1 MNRTIF
7 LFLSFVGL
15 MFIFQQCAPS
25 KTISTQK
32 SEDYE
37 EDISRYRI
45 QYTDSIAQTTATDDS
60 VVSNPEE
67 RVMVSTLETPYSVTE
82 DMSEFFQAVDDL
94 NRERNEYQ
102 GFTLQVYAGN
112 SREQANEA
120 KLKVYD
126 ALPDSEPK
134 VAFNTLFRVRVG
146 EYNDRL
152 EAQEDYIALKQ
163 VFPNVLFVPATF
175 RVVN

>member
-1 MNRTIF
+1 MNRIIF
-7 LFLSFVGL
+7 LFLSLAGL

-25 KTISTQK
+25 KTISTQR
-32 SEDYE
+32 SDDYE

-45 QYTDSIAQTTATDDS
+45 QYTDSIDQATSSDDS
-60 VVSNPEE
+60 VVPNPEE
-67 RVMVSTLETPYSVTE
+67 RITVSTLETPYSVTE
-82 DMSEFFQAVDDL
+82 DMSEYFEAVDDL

-112 SREQANEA
+112 SRERANEA

-134 VAFNTLFRVRVG
+134 MAFNTLFRVRVG
-146 EYNDRL
+146 EYDNRL
-152 EAQEDYIALKQ
+152 EAQQDYIALKEF
-163 VFPNVLFVPATF
+163 FPNVLFVPATF
-175 RVVN
+175 PVVD

>member
-7 LFLSFVGL
+7 LFLSFAGL
-15 MFIFQQCAPS
+15 MFMFQQCAPS

-32 SEDYE
+32 SDDFE
-37 EDISRYRI
+37 EDLSRYRI
-45 QYTDSIAQTTATDDS
+45 QYTDSLAQATSSDDS

-67 RVMVSTLETPYSVTE
+67 RMMVSTLETPYSITE
-82 DMSEFFQAVDDL
+82 DMSEYFRAVDDL

-120 KLKVYD
+120 KLKVYN

-146 EYNDRL
+146 EYDNRL
-152 EAQEDYIALKQ
+152 EAQQDYIALKKE
-163 VFPNVLFVPATF
+163 FPNVLFVPATF
-175 RVVN
+175 SVVD

>member
-1 MNRTIF
+1 MHRTI
-7 LFLSFVGL
+7 LLLISLAGL
-15 MFIFQQCAPS
+15 TLIFQQCAPS

-32 SEDYE
+32 SDDYE

-45 QYTDSIAQTTATDDS
+45 QYTDSIAQSSTSADS

-67 RVMVSTLETPYSVTE
+67 RVIVSTLETPYSVTE
-82 DMSEFFQAVDDL
+82 DMSDFFEAVDDL
-94 NRERNEYQ
+94 NRESNEYQ

-120 KLKVYD
+120 KLKVYN

-146 EYNDRL
+146 EYDNRL
-152 EAQEDYIALKQ
+152 EAQQDYSALKE

-175 RVVN
+175 RVVD